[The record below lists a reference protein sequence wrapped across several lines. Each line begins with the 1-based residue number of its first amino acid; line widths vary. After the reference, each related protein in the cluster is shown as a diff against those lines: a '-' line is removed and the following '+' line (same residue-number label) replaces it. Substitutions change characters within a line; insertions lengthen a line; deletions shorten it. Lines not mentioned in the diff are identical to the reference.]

1 MSSENSKIKAA
12 LAVGG
17 VVVLVVAGL
26 ALVLPGRGDDEAMLV
41 VKQGTLERPVPGQ
54 TLPAGG
60 RASVAFETN
69 LGSFVVELDGKRSP
83 IAADN
88 FAYLARNGFY
98 DGLGFH
104 RIVPGFVIQGGDPR
118 GDGTGDPG
126 YLVVDPPARGT
137 IYEPGTVAMA
147 KSGTDPR
154 GAAGSQFFIVTG
166 DASFLPPTF
175 SVLGTVVGSEATLD
189 ALDTVPL
196 APRDNEVS
204 NPLETVYI
212 ESVTIEG

>member
-126 YLVVDPPARGT
+126 YLVVDPPERGT

-154 GAAGSQFFIVTG
+154 GAAGSQFFIVTA
-166 DASFLPPTF
+166 DQPIDLDPDYA
-175 SVLGTVVGSEATLD
+175 VVGTVSEGFGVVQAIGRLGGADEKPTR
-189 ALDTVPL
+189 TV
-196 APRDNEVS
+196 V
-204 NPLETVYI
+204 I
-212 ESVTIEG
+212 ERARLVTG

>member
-126 YLVVDPPARGT
+126 YLVVDPPERGT

-154 GAAGSQFFIVTG
+154 GAAGSQFFIVTA
-166 DASFLPPTF
+166 DQPIDLDPDYA
-175 SVLGTVVGSEATLD
+175 VVGTVSEGFGAVQAIGRLGGADEKPTR
-189 ALDTVPL
+189 TV
-196 APRDNEVS
+196 V
-204 NPLETVYI
+204 I
-212 ESVTIEG
+212 ERARLVTG